1 VSRLSA
7 AFEELVENPLP
18 EKLKAPTPYFTREDE
33 VAPTELALQEKARHL
48 EMVAKAWE
56 ELNKLL
62 ERGIFKVSNK
72 TREAESISEED
83 EALIGSEFE
92 DDRIDWKVVK
102 VAYSVKEKEVMA
114 WYYDVAEAARLDL
127 SEVEIESAL
136 DEDPYTESLGPV
148 ERSRVAEI
156 RDWLGE

>member
-1 VSRLSA
+1 
-7 AFEELVENPLP
+7 
-18 EKLKAPTPYFTREDE
+18 
-33 VAPTELALQEKARHL
+33 
-48 EMVAKAWE
+48 MVAKAWE